1 MSIGSLNKGI
11 IPMSHN
17 KIDIAEIK
25 SSLNAIGERAV
36 FASRQLAIMS
46 STEKNECLSAIA
58 NQLEK
63 DKDTILEANEKDID
77 NGIKNGLSSAMID
90 RLRLDEKRIKEMSKG
105 LKELIKLEDPVDKV
119 LSTTVRPNGLEI
131 QKVSVPIGVIAI
143 IYESRPNVTIDAA
156 GLCIKSGNAVIL
168 RGGSES
174 INSNLALAHS
184 ISRACL
190 SKGIDKS
197 IVQLLPWTNREA
209 VSLLLKMDSYINLV
223 IPRGGEGLIKKVVQE
238 STIPVIKHYK
248 GICNIFIDN
257 DCDEK
262 MALDIIVNA
271 KCQRPGVCNA
281 AETLLI
287 HEDIAEQI
295 APKIAKTLTERGVE
309 LRGDKQFCS
318 IIPNTKKATEEDWGT
333 EYLDLILSIK
343 IVPNIQT
350 AIDHINRYG
359 SQHSDLIITNNV
371 YNAKKFMK
379 EIDSS
384 TVYHNASTRFTDGH
398 EFGMGAEIGI
408 STDKIHARGP
418 MGLKELNTYKYL
430 VFGNGQ
436 TR

>member
-1 MSIGSLNKGI
+1 
-11 IPMSHN
+11 MSHT
-17 KIDIAEIK
+17 KLDISEIK
-25 SSLNAIGERAV
+25 SSLNAMGERAV
-36 FASRQLAIMS
+36 FASRQLATMS
-46 STEKNECLSAIA
+46 SSEKNECLAAIA

-63 DKDTILEANEKDID
+63 DLESILEANEKDLD

-90 RLRLDEKRIKEMSKG
+90 RLRLDKKRVKAMSDG
-105 LKELIKLEDPVDKV
+105 LKELIKLEDPVDKII
-119 LSTTVRPNGLEI
+119 STTVRPNGLEI

-143 IYESRPNVTIDAA
+143 IYESRPNVTVDAA

-209 VSLLLKMDSYINLV
+209 VSSLLKMDNYINLV
-223 IPRGGEGLIKKVVQE
+223 IPRGGEGLIRKVVQE

-262 MALDIIVNA
+262 MAINIIANA

-287 HEDIAEQI
+287 HEDIANQI
-295 APKIAKTLTERGVE
+295 SPKIAKVLTAKGVE
-309 LRGDKQFCS
+309 LRGDKQFCN
-318 IIPNTKKATEEDWGT
+318 IIPNTKKATEKDWST

-343 IVPNIQT
+343 IVPNIEA

-359 SQHSDLIITNNV
+359 SQHSDLIITNNI

-379 EIDSS
+379 EVDSS
-384 TVYHNASTRFTDGH
+384 TVYHNASTRFTDGY

-430 VFGNGQ
+430 VYGNGQ
-436 TR
+436 IR